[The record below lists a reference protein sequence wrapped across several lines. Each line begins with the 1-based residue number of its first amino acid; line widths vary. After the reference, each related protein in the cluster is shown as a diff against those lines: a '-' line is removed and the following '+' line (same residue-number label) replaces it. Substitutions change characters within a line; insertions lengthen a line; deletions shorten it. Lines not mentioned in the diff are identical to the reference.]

1 MLFGSLEKIL
11 QVDPVLHRIGP
22 LIMNTICYSLS
33 VHTWSAILAQIHT
46 GRTFVEFATAF
57 VFGVC
62 FCTEKRVRTNCIQ
75 VYKRAG
81 GAVYKI

>member
-11 QVDPVLHRIGP
+11 QVDPVLHRIGL

-33 VHTWSAILAQIHT
+33 VHTLSAILAKIST
-46 GRTFVEFATAF
+46 VRTFVEFSTAF

-62 FCTEKRVRTNCIQ
+62 VGIQ
-75 VYKRAG
+75 CSF
-81 GAVYKI
+81 IC